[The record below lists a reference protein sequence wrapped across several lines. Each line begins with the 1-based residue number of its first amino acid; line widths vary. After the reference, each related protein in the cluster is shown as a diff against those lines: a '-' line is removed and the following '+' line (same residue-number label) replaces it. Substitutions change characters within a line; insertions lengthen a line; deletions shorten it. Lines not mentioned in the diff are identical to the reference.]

1 MRRANALAASLL
13 LAVPS
18 LARAEEAPPS
28 PSSRSPRAA
37 AKTLEITTIE
47 GQILFPKVLFIAAEE
62 PARYPETLHRIYWG
76 SALDLGRATRLP
88 KHIVVGATAPPVEGG
103 ETPPAVPLPQ
113 EPEPATSSPNQSE
126 VSP

>member
-1 MRRANALAASLL
+1 MRLATALVASLL
-13 LAVPS
+13 LATAP
-18 LARAEEAPPS
+18 LARAEET
-28 PSSRSPRAA
+28 PSSPPARSPAAA

-88 KHIVVGATAPPVEGG
+88 KHIVVGATVPPVEGG
-103 ETPPAVPLPQ
+103 ETPPAGRLPQ